1 MTYRSAIEKVR
12 SDLLLQ
18 GGGWWKLTH
27 ELAATGILSA
37 AGAYETNAAGSR
49 SSLVVSGGEDPPF
62 IRFIVVDKQLRLQ
75 ARQRATSSGVPA
87 LREFVVSSSA
97 FPETLPIIARLR
109 AEQPELTTD
118 QVLGLTASKSKSML
132 YAGVGVGVL
141 ALAGLGYYLLKRRQ
155 RS

>member
-1 MTYRSAIEKVR
+1 MREGGRLA
-12 SDLLLQ
+12 Q

-37 AGAYETNAAGSR
+37 AGAYETNAAGGR

-75 ARQRATSSGVPA
+75 ARQRVTSSGVPA